1 MKKSTLHYLQ
11 NSGQTACGIKT
22 AAPGISHTRTAAAI
36 TCEKCAAAIG
46 GQVKKKAATN
56 PQRHDTT
63 IDPYGGA
70 KGFYDS
76 FNNIFGGGA

>member
-1 MKKSTLHYLQ
+1 MKKSKLHYLQ
-11 NSGQTACGIKT
+11 NSGQKACGIK
-22 AAPGISHTRTAAAI
+22 A
-36 TCEKCAAAIG
+36 AAAIG

-63 IDPYGGA
+63 RDPYGGA